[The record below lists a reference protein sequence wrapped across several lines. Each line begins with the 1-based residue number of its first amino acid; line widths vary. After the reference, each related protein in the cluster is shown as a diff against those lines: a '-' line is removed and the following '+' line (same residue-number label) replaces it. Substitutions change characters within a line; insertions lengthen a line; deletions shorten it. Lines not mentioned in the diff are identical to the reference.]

1 MILNA
6 IVVVQDNISGAWW
19 GFGFGVAVAAVA
31 VTLLT
36 AGVRRF
42 RERLHA
48 APTA

>member
-1 MILNA
+1 VILNA

-19 GFGFGVAVAAVA
+19 GFGVAVAAVA